1 MHGSNVPAPLGA
13 VAKRLVKPFRR
24 GSPPLDVLAYKP
36 TPTEPPRVCRIQQK
50 PRRYQLPGGGFYLIR
65 LIDDSEIR
73 TERQALFKLR
83 YDPVFG
89 HTDRWE
95 DARRL
100 WGKPVPWL

>member
-1 MHGSNVPAPLGA
+1 MRVGPNPHLN
-13 VAKRLVKPFRR
+13 
-24 GSPPLDVLAYKP
+24 P
-36 TPTEPPRVCRIQQK
+36 TPTPNPTPKPK

-89 HTDRWE
+89 HADRWE